1 MARFYCKE
9 PKATEGANRAT
20 FATPRGLTQDASPL
34 TFARRQE
41 IMAEPGVRN
50 LRVLFYALTKSKD
63 LHERLQP
70 QGGRSICA
78 HQQIRGRRSH
88 HSGERNGGVNCP
100 SERRSGTGCPPAFHQ
115 SITYSGGEAREARRL
130 YGKPAAPQVSACS
143 FGNRSRRFTIAIFV
157 SLLSFLL
164 SGCGEHKQAQV
175 NVPSP
180 PPISAPESQTS
191 SASVQP
197 PAETTVPAQSE
208 EDAFRIPINAKPIM
222 VETGLASWYGGPYNK
237 RRGSNGEIYNM
248 NAMTAAHRTLP
259 LGSIVRVTNLKTGRS
274 ALVRITDRGPFVEG
288 RVLDLSQAAAKKV
301 DVLQPGVAMVRI
313 EVMRAPSSLETGG
326 RWAVQIGA
334 FEKEHS
340 ADKLADHLS
349 RRYQTAKVQCFS
361 SPIGDWWVR
370 VRVQADDRKLAEE
383 VARQTQ
389 TPQGSIFLVRLD

>member
-1 MARFYCKE
+1 MSAC
-9 PKATEGANRAT
+9 
-20 FATPRGLTQDASPL
+20 LS
-34 TFARRQE
+34 
-41 IMAEPGVRN
+41 
-50 LRVLFYALTKSKD
+50 
-63 LHERLQP
+63 
-70 QGGRSICA
+70 GGRSRPFA
-78 HQQIRGRRSH
+78 
-88 HSGERNGGVNCP
+88 V
-100 SERRSGTGCPPAFHQ
+100 A
-115 SITYSGGEAREARRL
+115 
-130 YGKPAAPQVSACS
+130 V
-143 FGNRSRRFTIAIFV
+143 FV
-157 SLLSFLL
+157 SLLLFLL
-164 SGCGEHKQAQV
+164 TGCGGHKQAQA
-175 NVPSP
+175 NVPPP
-180 PPISAPESQTS
+180 PPITAPESQTS
-191 SASVQP
+191 SANVGP
-197 PAETTVPAQSE
+197 PAETVVPAPSQPAQPE
-208 EDAFRIPINAKPIM
+208 EDAFRIPANTKPIL

-288 RVLDLSQAAAKKV
+288 RVLDLSQAAARKV

-349 RRYQTAKVQCFS
+349 HRYQTAKVQCFS

-370 VRVQADDRKLAEE
+370 VRVQDDDRKLAEE